1 MLRNKRFWGFLLIL
15 CLILIPM
22 SVYQHAGSDV
32 VEHHGFLFLAME
44 LLLLLQILPE
54 VNEQRLVRMSRREHW
69 RKTWAAMGIS
79 AFAFSTLFSLI
90 QFFMTLILLTRPL
103 CCGPDLL
110 QYPFCF
116 LSEFSVCIWWRTE
129 SLVFYM

>member
-22 SVYQHAGSDV
+22 SIYQHAGSDV
-32 VEHHGFLFLAME
+32 VEQNAPWYEFLGWFLEGSFNKPEHHGFLFLAME

-69 RKTWAAMGIS
+69 
-79 AFAFSTLFSLI
+79 
-90 QFFMTLILLTRPL
+90 
-103 CCGPDLL
+103 
-110 QYPFCF
+110 
-116 LSEFSVCIWWRTE
+116 
-129 SLVFYM
+129 